1 MKKNLKDF
9 DFASLSNV
17 RSLTMEITMA
27 VSFNSKPGFIL
38 GASASNTNRNFT
50 ENSFDRL
57 SSGKRINSAA
67 DDAAGLAVL
76 SKLEAALSEKEQAI
90 RNAADGQGLLHTAD
104 AGAAEISNILNRM
117 RELAIQAANGTSS
130 IAEREALQSEADQLT
145 AEMNRIADSTSFNGR
160 TPLSGTQMDLQVG
173 ASAGEQINVTVDG
186 VRATDLQLDV
196 GRISFDTSKNAQD
209 AIGAIDAALQKV
221 SSVRSDI
228 GAGVNR
234 ISSSIDHLS
243 STAKNTKIAAGRV
256 ADSDVENERMRL
268 TKSQMLQQ
276 ASIAMLAQGNA
287 SKGMMLH
294 LIS

>member
-1 MKKNLKDF
+1 
-9 DFASLSNV
+9 
-17 RSLTMEITMA
+17 MEITMA
-27 VSFNSKPGFIL
+27 ISFNSKPGFIL

-50 ENSFDRL
+50 ENPLDRL

-104 AGAAEISNILNRM
+104 AGAAEVSNILNRM
-117 RELAIQAANGTSS
+117 RELAIQAANGTNS

-145 AEMNRIADSTSFNGR
+145 AEMNRIADSASFNGR

-173 ASAGEQINVTVDG
+173 ASTDEQINVTVDG
-186 VRATDLQLDV
+186 VRASDLQLDG

-243 STAKNTKIAAGRV
+243 NAAKNTKNAAGRV
-256 ADSDVENERMRL
+256 ADADVENERMRL

>member
-1 MKKNLKDF
+1 
-9 DFASLSNV
+9 
-17 RSLTMEITMA
+17 MA
-27 VSFNSKPGFIL
+27 ISFNSKPGFIL

-50 ENSFDRL
+50 DNPLDRL

-67 DDAAGLAVL
+67 DDAAGLATL
-76 SKLEAALSEKEQAI
+76 LKLDAALSKKEQAI

-117 RELAIQAANGTSS
+117 RELAIQAANGTNS
-130 IAEREALQSEADQLT
+130 IAEREALQSEANQLT
-145 AEMNRIADSTSFNGR
+145 AEMNRIADSTSLNGR
-160 TPLSGTQMDLQVG
+160 TPLFDTQMDLQIG
-173 ASAGEQINVTVDG
+173 ASADGQINVTVDG
-186 VRATDLQLDV
+186 VRASDLQLDG
-196 GRISFDTSKNAQD
+196 GRISFDTFNNAQD

-234 ISSSIDHLS
+234 ISSSIDYLS
-243 STAKNTKIAAGRV
+243 NAAKNTKIAAGRLSD
-256 ADSDVENERMRL
+256 ADVENERMRL

-294 LIS
+294 LIL

>member
-1 MKKNLKDF
+1 
-9 DFASLSNV
+9 
-17 RSLTMEITMA
+17 MEITMA
-27 VSFNSKPGFIL
+27 ISFNSKPGFIL

-50 ENSFDRL
+50 ENPLDRL

-90 RNAADGQGLLHTAD
+90 RNAADGQGLLQTAD
-104 AGAAEISNILNRM
+104 AGAAEVSNILNRM
-117 RELAIQAANGTSS
+117 RELAIQAANGTNS

-173 ASAGEQINVTVDG
+173 ASADEQINVTVDG
-186 VRATDLQLDV
+186 VRASDLQLDG

-221 SSVRSDI
+221 NLVRSDI

-243 STAKNTKIAAGRV
+243 NAAKNTKIATGRV
-256 ADSDVENERMRL
+256 ADADIENERMRL